1 MLVSSE
7 HVFLQEI
14 LTFSV
19 YLIAFHMD
27 LKIDKIIT
35 YLLFNSR
42 GLRIRDG
49 SMAHT
54 SNLGNIDGL

>member
-1 MLVSSE
+1 
-7 HVFLQEI
+7 
-14 LTFSV
+14 
-19 YLIAFHMD
+19 MD

>member
-1 MLVSSE
+1 M
-7 HVFLQEI
+7 
-14 LTFSV
+14 FS
-19 YLIAFHMD
+19 YNRLAFSIFFIAFHVD

-35 YLLFNSR
+35 NLLFNSR
-42 GLRIRDG
+42 GLRIRDR